1 MKDRARF
8 TRVEVD
14 YGVDETRNF
23 GTRVEYSS
31 PTSLYEVMTLAT
43 ITGDVQEGKEMVA
56 METPTIKGASNGADL
71 AVLIDQDLSLF
82 DFAFTFKFIVTLH
95 LANPSDRIR
104 IFEV

>member
-43 ITGDVQEGKEMVA
+43 ITGLFHS
-56 METPTIKGASNGADL
+56 I
-71 AVLIDQDLSLF
+71 LS
-82 DFAFTFKFIVTLH
+82 
-95 LANPSDRIR
+95 
-104 IFEV
+104 